1 MTDVAN
7 AEVASVRMKLT
18 TARKDHLTDRIA
30 EAAREFAILWV
41 TFSLLDRLV
50 SGTLTYPW
58 AMTNTGIAI
67 AVWCFGV
74 YIEMEKR

>member
-1 MTDVAN
+1 MN
-7 AEVASVRMKLT
+7 LT